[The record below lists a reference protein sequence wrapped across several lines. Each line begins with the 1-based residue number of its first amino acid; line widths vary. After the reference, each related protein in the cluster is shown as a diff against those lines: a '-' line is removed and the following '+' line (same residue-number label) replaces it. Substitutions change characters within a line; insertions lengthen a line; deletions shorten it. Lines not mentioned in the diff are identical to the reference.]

1 MELTTEEMWFLSQ
14 ILVCGEISVSEFM
27 QMNAAMGTVKKDI
40 LISLTRKGAIDYT
53 QLQYDTI
60 R

>member
-14 ILVCGEISVSEFM
+14 ILVCGEITVSEFM

-60 R
+60 G

>member
-14 ILVCGEISVSEFM
+14 ILVCGEISVSELM

>member
-60 R
+60 G